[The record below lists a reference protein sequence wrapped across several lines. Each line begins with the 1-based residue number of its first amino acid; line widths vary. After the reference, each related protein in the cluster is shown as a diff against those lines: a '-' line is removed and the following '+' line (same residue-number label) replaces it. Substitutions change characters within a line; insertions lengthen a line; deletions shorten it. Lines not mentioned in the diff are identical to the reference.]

1 MKIGHFEFSLRE
13 LSGAMGDFG
22 TLFPLAIGY
31 IAVCGLNPAG
41 LLVTMGLANIIT
53 GIVYRLPMPIEPMKV
68 LAVVAIAQ
76 QWPPSLIYA
85 SGLGMGIIWLLFAVT
100 GVMDYVA
107 KYTPR
112 PVIRGI
118 QVALGVLLALETLK
132 FLADWWLLGAVSV
145 LIVILHAKTAMLR
158 SGSPGV
164 AGISVTY
171 FHGDLAQVKF
181 TGFTLPEI
189 TFQTG
194 GSVAGAPSGRI
205 RPDSANHH

>member
-85 SGLGMGIIWLLFAVT
+85 SGLGMGIVWLLFAVT
-100 GVMDYVA
+100 GIMDYVA

-118 QVALGVLLALETLK
+118 QVALGVLLALEALK

-145 LIVILHAKTAMLR
+145 LIVILLR
-158 SGSPGV
+158 QNRYAPAAVVLVLLGL
-164 AGISVTY
+164 AITY

-189 TFQTG
+189 TF
-194 GSVAGAPSGRI
+194 
-205 RPDSANHH
+205 

>member
-1 MKIGHFEFSLRE
+1 MKIGPFEFSLRE

-85 SGLGMGIIWLLFAVT
+85 SGLGT
-100 GVMDYVA
+100 GYCLAIVCRYRN
-107 KYTPR
+107 YGL
-112 PVIRGI
+112 RG
-118 QVALGVLLALETLK
+118 
-132 FLADWWLLGAVSV
+132 
-145 LIVILHAKTAMLR
+145 
-158 SGSPGV
+158 
-164 AGISVTY
+164 
-171 FHGDLAQVKF
+171 
-181 TGFTLPEI
+181 
-189 TFQTG
+189 
-194 GSVAGAPSGRI
+194 
-205 RPDSANHH
+205 